1 MIGPLPFERR
11 DELRLGTAYGFAW
24 DEGALESGP
33 DPDFDAVYEA
43 ERTRCAFDGD
53 EVVGTLGAFSLEMTV
68 PGAVVPTAGTTA
80 ITVRPTHRRRGLLR
94 GMMQAH
100 FEEIR
105 ERGEP
110 LSALWASE
118 SSIYRRFGYGEA
130 ALLSRERI
138 ARPHTALLPSAR
150 VEAGRCRMVDRDEAQ
165 ARMPGIYDRAR
176 RERPG
181 MMARCDAWWRHR
193 VLADRPYQRHGGTPL
208 RRIVY
213 ERDGEPR
220 GYLLYRMRHQGEAI
234 QLLVIELCGVDGEAE
249 SALYQLACGVDLVEE
264 LVFWNQPAD
273 SPLALRLAD
282 PRRLQRVVRD
292 ALWLRLMDV
301 GAALSARS
309 YAAEG
314 RLRLEV
320 RDAFWSDA
328 QGCYRLEASGGGGRC
343 ERCREEPDLA
353 LDVADLAAAYLGGIS
368 FRSLA
373 RAGRARGSAEAL
385 ARADALFATPLPPYN
400 PEIF

>member
-11 DELRLGTAYGFAW
+11 NELRVGAAFAFAW
-24 DEGALESGP
+24 DEGVLAEGP
-33 DPDFDAVYEA
+33 DPDFDALYEA
-43 ERTRCAFDGD
+43 DRSRCAFDGD
-53 EVVGTLGAFSLEMTV
+53 EVVGTLGAYSLEMTV
-68 PGAVVPTAGTTA
+68 PGACLPTAGTTA

-94 GMMQAH
+94 GMMRAH
-100 FEEIR
+100 FDEIR

-138 ARPHTALLPSAR
+138 DRPHTDLLPTAR
-150 VEAGRCRMVDRDEAQ
+150 VDAGGCRMVDRDEAQ
-165 ARMPGIYDRAR
+165 ARMPAVYDRAR

-181 MMARCDAWWRHR
+181 MMARSEGWWRHR
-193 VLADRPYQRHGGTPL
+193 VLCDRPYQRAGATPL
-208 RRIVY
+208 RRVIY
-213 ERDGEPR
+213 ERDGEAR
-220 GYLLYRMRHQGEAI
+220 GYLLYRTRNRGETN
-234 QLLVIELCGVDGEAE
+234 QLVVLELCGVDGEAE
-249 SALYQLACGVDLVEE
+249 SALYGVACGVDLVDD
-264 LVFWNQPAD
+264 LIFWNQPAD
-273 SPLALRLAD
+273 SPLALRLAN

-301 GAALSARS
+301 ATALSARS

-314 RLRLEV
+314 RLCFGV
-320 RDAFWSDA
+320 RDNFADQ
-328 QGCYRLEASGGGGRC
+328 QGSYRLEAGGGGARC
-343 ERCREEPDLA
+343 SRSSDEPDVA
-353 LDVADLAAAYLGGIS
+353 LDVADLAAAYLGGLS

-373 RAGRARGSAEAL
+373 RAGRARGSARSL
-385 ARADALFATPLPPYN
+385 DLADALFATALPPHN